1 MRLYIGNLPWKLNET
16 DLLETFDGYGVVEG
30 SAKVIKDRET
40 GKSKG
45 YGFIEVQKGDDAIHE
60 MNGKE
65 VLGRALKVSEALR
78 SQKKAY

>member
-16 DLLETFDGYGVVEG
+16 DLLDTFDGYSVVEG

-45 YGFIEVQKGDDAIHE
+45 YGFIEVERGDDAIQE
-60 MNGKE
+60 MNGRE

-78 SQKKAY
+78 SQAKK

>member
-16 DLLETFDGYGVVEG
+16 DLIATFEGYDVVEG

-45 YGFIEVQKGDDAIHE
+45 YGFIEVQRGDEAIKE
-60 MNGKE
+60 MSGKE

-78 SQKKAY
+78 SQVRK